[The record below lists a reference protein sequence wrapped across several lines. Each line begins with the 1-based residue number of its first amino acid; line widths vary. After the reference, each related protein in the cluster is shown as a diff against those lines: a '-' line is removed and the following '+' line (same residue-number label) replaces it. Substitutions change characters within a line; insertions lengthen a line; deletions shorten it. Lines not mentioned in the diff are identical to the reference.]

1 MVIFYEMF
9 IRTLTEPI
17 QAALRDTPV
26 VLLVG
31 ARQTG
36 KSTLVEAIAEE
47 HEMQYLSLDDVN
59 ILALA
64 KEDPSAFV
72 SNYRARGPVV
82 IDEIQRAPEL
92 FLPIKAY
99 VDKRR
104 MAGGFL
110 LTGSAN
116 VLTLPQVSDSLAG
129 RIEVLELWPLAQS
142 ELGKPYDLLECVIT
156 GVWPHRITGESEV
169 LEALVRG
176 GFPEALERSE
186 PSRREAWFRSYL
198 GTVLSRD
205 VRDLAQIEGLYSLPN
220 LLTLLAGRSAS
231 LLNLADLARDAGL
244 PHTTLK
250 RYLSLLKALF
260 LHYELPAYSS
270 NIAKRFV
277 KASKL
282 HVSDTGLLCHL
293 LRTSREKLETDR
305 KLLGQVLETFVV
317 NEFRKHQSWLHDYQ
331 LYHYRTHPGEEIDLI
346 LDTPKGLIA
355 IEVKASQTLSSDSFK
370 TLRAFA
376 AESKKPILRGIVFYL
391 GQQMI
396 PFGDKLEAV
405 PVGVLLG

>member
-1 MVIFYEMF
+1 
-9 IRTLTEPI
+9 
-17 QAALRDTPV
+17 
-26 VLLVG
+26 
-31 ARQTG
+31 
-36 KSTLVEAIAEE
+36 
-47 HEMQYLSLDDVN
+47 MQYLTLDDVN
-59 ILALA
+59 LLALA
-64 KEDPSAFV
+64 REDPSAFV
-72 SNYRARGPVV
+72 GNYRTKGPVV

-104 MAGGFL
+104 VPGGFL

-116 VLTLPQVSDSLAG
+116 VLTLPKVADSLAG
-129 RIEVLELWPLAQS
+129 RIELLELWPLAQS
-142 ELGKPYDLLECVIT
+142 ELGKPYDLLGRVLT
-156 GVWPHRITGESEV
+156 GEWPHRAAGEPEV

-176 GFPEALERSE
+176 GFPEVVERSE

-250 RYLSLLKALF
+250 RYLALLQALF

-270 NIAKRFV
+270 NLAKRFV

-282 HVSDTGLLCHL
+282 HVSDTGLLCYL
-293 LRTSREKLETDR
+293 LRVTKAQLETDR
-305 KLLGQVLETFVV
+305 KLLGQTLETFVV
-317 NEFRKHQSWLHDYQ
+317 NEFRKHQSWLHSYQ
-331 LYHYRTHPGEEIDLI
+331 LYHYRTYPGEEIDLI
-346 LDTPKGLIA
+346 LETPRGLVA
-355 IEVKASQTLSSDSFK
+355 IEVKASQTLTPQSFK
-370 TLRAFA
+370 TLKTFA
-376 AESKKPILRGIVFYL
+376 AESKKRFLKGIVFYL
-391 GQQMI
+391 GQQAI
-396 PFGDKLEAV
+396 PFGENLEAV
-405 PVGVLLG
+405 PVGALLS